1 MTLGRNAKRTRE
13 RHARNF
19 GAEADAVRGM
29 PCACLAKIG
38 EWRWGDGVLG
48 EDWALCKGA
57 IEPAHIV
64 SRGAGGGRFDIVPF
78 CSHHHADQHQHGIR
92 TLAAGYGLD
101 LRAEADRVALGH
113 ERPLGIRGLADRWTG
128 SSECGHEHERADS
141 GQVVHRGY
149 VWGVGYQYFECTAA
163 GPALDTYE
171 TDALRGWLVRR
182 MAIDFAT
189 LDNTTHADRDG
200 LVELIEAE
208 LIEAALDIEDAWAL
222 CEWAGWPS

>member
-1 MTLGRNAKRTRE
+1 MTLGRNAKRKRE

-29 PCACLAKIG
+29 PCLVAIVDNRTPCSGQEIVY
-38 EWRWGDGVLG
+38 GDEIELG
-48 EDWALCKGA
+48 S
-57 IEPAHIV
+57 EPAHVV
-64 SRGAGGGRFDIVPF
+64 SRGASGGRFDIIPL
-78 CSHHHADQHQHGIR
+78 CQAHHAEQHQHGVK
-92 TLAAGYGLD
+92 TFAAKYVLD

-113 ERPLGIRGLADRWTG
+113 ERPLGIRGLADQWFA
-128 SSECGHEHERADS
+128 HQADA
-141 GQVVHRGY
+141 
-149 VWGVGYQYFECTAA
+149 WDK
-163 GPALDTYE
+163 ALDAYE

-222 CEWAGWPS
+222 CEWAGWPT